1 MHAGSIPARASNP
14 LENGKNREI
23 QNSGYPFF
31 EVIHFRVL
39 RTFHPEFVG
48 LGFRG
53 RTGVQPLAERNAL
66 MIDRN
71 SPYIL

>member
-1 MHAGSIPARASNP
+1 
-14 LENGKNREI
+14 
-23 QNSGYPFF
+23 
-31 EVIHFRVL
+31 
-39 RTFHPEFVG
+39 